1 MVFISPS
8 LKKTVSSTD
17 LANLLIE
24 DIYMKREYV
33 KKILGIFIDEKL
45 SQKQLI
51 KILSTKISKS
61 IGILYKSRNVL
72 SKQCLKQRYFS
83 FIHSYVDYT
92 NIAWAST
99 SQSKLER
106 LYRCQKHAARVIYHK
121 DRYTHG
127 SPLLNDMK
135 ALNIFKLNISIFFIL
150 CINVNKIYP
159 QNKNEYSEM
168 NILFKNFYVEQ
179 ILVSIA
185 FHIVDPTFGT
195 KQ

>member
-1 MVFISPS
+1 MVFISPF
-8 LKKTVSSTD
+8 LKKAVSSTD

-33 KKILGIFIDEKL
+33 KNFLGIFIDEKL

-99 SQSKLER
+99 SRSKLER

-179 ILVSIA
+179 ILVNIA